1 MRNIVEVLA
10 FHDERKI
17 PRKWLYHGF
26 VLCEVSKFS
35 LLRDELLNAK
45 NESKCA
51 IDKRIRFSKLSSK
64 STGSSRTMTA
74 VKWAKLFVNKLY
86 QSVWFYLFGVN
97 LPNIDYQLFGPPSD
111 GQDRDFRI
119 YNRFFEM
126 GLFSACRYF
135 FDSKTEDVEILQVF
149 SEKRDLEEDD
159 PFPIHAP
166 YKINKKESNVK
177 VKSKQII
184 QVASSLSRETA
195 HPECVHILNFVD
207 VLVGSFSQVLD
218 YTARMGGCTEVAEKV
233 FPVCQRLSENPYNRR
248 SRYYKRCAMSFFPKH
263 PHSKL
268 KIMSYGIRPPEDQF
282 YRNRNLRL
290 YQPQCI
296 PGLEKFV
303 G

>member
-17 PRKWLYHGF
+17 PNWLYHGF
-26 VLCEVSKFS
+26 VLCEADKLS
-35 LLRDELLNAK
+35 LLTDELLNAK
-45 NESKCA
+45 RESECA
-51 IDKRIRFSKLSSK
+51 VNKRIHFSELTSR
-64 STGSSRTMTA
+64 STGSSRAMTA

-86 QSVWFYLFGVN
+86 QSVWFYFFGIN
-97 LPNIDYQLFGPPSD
+97 LPNIDYQLFGPSSN

-149 SEKRDLEEDD
+149 SEKRDLEDD
-159 PFPIHAP
+159 NPFPIHAP

-177 VKSKQII
+177 VKSKQIV
-184 QVASSLSRETA
+184 QVASSLRRETT
-195 HPECVHILNFVD
+195 HPECVHTLNLVD

-218 YTARMGGCTEVAEKV
+218 YTTRKKGCTEVAEKV
-233 FPVCQRLSENPYNRR
+233 FPVCRRLSENPFNPH

-263 PHSKL
+263 SHSKP
-268 KIMSYGIRPPEDQF
+268 KIMSYGIKPPEDQF
-282 YRNRNLRL
+282 YWNRKVRL